1 MMTVCEPTRI
11 IHMLHDPVHGCLD
24 ASVIAEVNTLDTGV
38 TSETHVN
45 ELTNDSLI
53 NINSYLIH
61 K

>member
-1 MMTVCEPTRI
+1 
-11 IHMLHDPVHGCLD
+11 MLHDPVHGCLD
-24 ASVIAEVNTLDTGV
+24 ASVIAEVNTLDAGV

-53 NINSYLIH
+53 NINSYLMH